1 MLLPFCHN
9 LWDGYLCPSQDARIY
24 KIPSDDIQ
32 RKLEPYIGNMLRVMR
47 DYGAKL
53 DPAFNVQTSKGCKA
67 SSTIYN
73 KHDPELFGIIDSL
86 LNTIAKR
93 ASESTGVNLLPAP
106 CCEEEYCWFT
116 RVYENE
122 NDFLSWHFD
131 TNFSSGI
138 RFTYVHELYVS
149 NKNASHF
156 MTLDRAQNI
165 TVFTSKT
172 GNNVLYD
179 GSKTKHA
186 ISKQA
191 SDSTRIV
198 LVVPLY
204 QNYKHNTYGKYR
216 REIRKIVYKKMNL

>member
-1 MLLPFCHN
+1 
-9 LWDGYLCPSQDARIY
+9 
-24 KIPSDDIQ
+24 
-32 RKLEPYIGNMLRVMR
+32 
-47 DYGAKL
+47 
-53 DPAFNVQTSKGCKA
+53 
-67 SSTIYN
+67 
-73 KHDPELFGIIDSL
+73 
-86 LNTIAKR
+86 
-93 ASESTGVNLLPAP
+93 
-106 CCEEEYCWFT
+106 
-116 RVYENE
+116 
-122 NDFLSWHFD
+122 
-131 TNFSSGI
+131 
-138 RFTYVHELYVS
+138 
-149 NKNASHF
+149 